1 MGYRVFEAA
10 DDELGLCDVG
20 LEGPFR
26 YPNGMVVYYD
36 PAEGAYYNPRTDMYL
51 SDDEI
56 RALQESIYNV
66 LRT

>member
-1 MGYRVFEAA
+1 MGYRVFATE
-10 DDELGLCDVG
+10 DSYGPRKG

-26 YPNGMVVYYD
+26 YPSGMVLYYD